1 MDLITNMPKTKDG
14 YDAIVVFVD
23 CLTKM
28 IHAIPTT
35 TTIDAPSLAKIF
47 FKEIYRLHGV
57 PKVIVSDRDPRF
69 TSIFWKS
76 LFSMLNTKLAMS
88 TAFHP

>member
-1 MDLITNMPKTKDG
+1 MDLITSLPKTKDG
-14 YDAIVVFVD
+14 YDAIIVFVD
-23 CLTKM
+23 RLSKM

-35 TTIDAPSLAKIF
+35 TNVDAPYLVKIF

-69 TSIFWKS
+69 ISIFRKS
-76 LFSMLNTKLAMS
+76 LF
-88 TAFHP
+88 

>member
-1 MDLITNMPKTKDG
+1 MDLITNLPKTKDG

-23 CLTKM
+23 RLSIM
-28 IHAIPTT
+28 IHAIPSTT
-35 TTIDAPSLAKIF
+35 NVDAPQLAKIF

-76 LFSMLNTKLAMS
+76 LF
-88 TAFHP
+88 